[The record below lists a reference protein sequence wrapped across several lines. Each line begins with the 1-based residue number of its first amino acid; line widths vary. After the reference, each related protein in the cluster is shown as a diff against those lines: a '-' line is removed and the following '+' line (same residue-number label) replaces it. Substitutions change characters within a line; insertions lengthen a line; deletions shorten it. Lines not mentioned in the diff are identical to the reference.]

1 MRKSGLCHFSLLR
14 VEKLRLRV
22 VGGIDVIKYSLVRNP
37 RIFTPLKGTLGLLIT
52 YYAQFVFCYN
62 GSFLASI
69 MYFEL
74 LTLFFFFRLIL
85 FSIKKLSGDTVIFK
99 N

>member
-37 RIFTPLKGTLGLLIT
+37 RIFTPLKGILGLLIT
-52 YYAQFVFCYN
+52 YAQFVFCYK

-85 FSIKKLSGDTVIFK
+85 FSTKKLSGDTVIFK
-99 N
+99 K